1 MTILGK
7 IVATAVGVGVVAA
20 FGACVR
26 KVMQLNQK
34 LTERDEMLK
43 KMEGDSL
50 KREAEVL
57 IDTTY
62 NDKLIGNLRRHV
74 SEARTR
80 IRQIQ
85 SDEEKNIGKI
95 KGYYAVLIKNREDKI
110 EALGRK
116 VDEMESVN
124 SQLSIDIDEQDEE
137 LQEIMVIN
145 GELES
150 RVGQMELA
158 NAQLSQRVQELEDRA
173 LQLPDF
179 YKLLNLDRY
188 DHPSEFKMAYR
199 KAIRDGHPDK
209 LKLELEH
216 PSEKDIERAWQRTN
230 AINRA
235 YTVLSHPELRILY
248 HKWLD
253 MAELRVGEAEL
264 HDLLS

>member
-1 MTILGK
+1 MTLLEK
-7 IVATAVGVGVVAA
+7 IVAVAVGVGVVAA

-26 KVMQLNQK
+26 KVMTLNQQ
-34 LTERDEMLK
+34 LTERDKVLK
-43 KMEGDSL
+43 RMEGDSL
-50 KREAEVL
+50 KREAEVSL
-57 IDTTY
+57 NTTY
-62 NDKLIGNLRRHV
+62 TDKLIGNLRRHV
-74 SEARTR
+74 SDKRTR
-80 IRQIQ
+80 IKQIQ
-85 SDEEKNIGKI
+85 SENKENTRKI
-95 KGYYAVLIKNREDKI
+95 KGYYAVIIKNREDNI

-116 VDEMESVN
+116 VEEMEAAH
-124 SQLSIDIDEQDEE
+124 SQLSIDMDEQEEE
-137 LQEIMVIN
+137 LEHMMVIN

-158 NAQLSQRVQELEDRA
+158 NAQLSQSVQDLEDHS

-188 DHPSEFKMAYR
+188 DDPSEFKMAYR

-253 MAELRVGEAEL
+253 MAELRVGESEL
-264 HDLLS
+264 HELD

>member
-26 KVMQLNQK
+26 KVMQLNEK

-74 SEARTR
+74 SEART
-80 IRQIQ
+80 Q